1 MKLRILHIVT
11 YMGRGGLETMLMNYY
26 RNIDR
31 EQIQFD
37 FLVHRKECAD
47 YDDEIESLGGKIYR
61 LPRLN
66 PWSPKYI
73 KELNDFFEKHKEY
86 KIVHCHLDC
95 MSSIP
100 LRAAKKAGIP
110 IRIAHAH
117 SSNQDK
123 DIKYIPKLYF
133 KRKIPMEAT
142 HLFACSKSAGQWMFG
157 QSDVQVLPNAIN
169 AVQYEFDDKIRYKIR
184 NQLGVEGSYVLGH
197 VGRFSS
203 VKNHTFL
210 IDVFEQLKK
219 VETNVKLLLVGDGE
233 KYSDIQEKVKNKG
246 LSENVIFLGLRS
258 DVNLIMQAMDVF
270 LLPSLYEGLP
280 VTMIEAQ
287 AAGLPCIISDRVPIE
302 CKITDLVYQVALD
315 ESLEV
320 WVEKILGLKK
330 VKRESITKI
339 IKVSGYDIYESV
351 KVLQE
356 FYKAQIFE

>member
-1 MKLRILHIVT
+1 
-11 YMGRGGLETMLMNYY
+11 
-26 RNIDR
+26 
-31 EQIQFD
+31 
-37 FLVHRKECAD
+37 
-47 YDDEIESLGGKIYR
+47 
-61 LPRLN
+61 
-66 PWSPKYI
+66 
-73 KELNDFFEKHKEY
+73 
-86 KIVHCHLDC
+86 
-95 MSSIP
+95 
-100 LRAAKKAGIP
+100 
-110 IRIAHAH
+110 
-117 SSNQDK
+117 
-123 DIKYIPKLYF
+123 
-133 KRKIPMEAT
+133 MEAT